1 MYTGVALVLRRTL
14 RSKQGDREG
23 SKERSLEI
31 STSPSLAIVRLS
43 QEQVR
48 NLGSIQPTFSAQV
61 LGFIYFLELV
71 FMTLFG
77 LVGLL

>member
-1 MYTGVALVLRRTL
+1 MHTGIGPVLRRTQ
-14 RSKQGDREG
+14 RSKQSDHEG

-31 STSPSLAIVRLS
+31 STSPSLAIVRPV

-48 NLGSIQPTFSAQV
+48 NLGLTQPAFSAQV
-61 LGFIYFLELV
+61 LGFIYFLEFV